1 MIEVQGRVLVPV
13 PKEKTIQEDKENYIS
28 KIYLGNPQD
37 NIQDYHDEHLLDN
50 SEDNSEDNSQDN
62 PKKMKVERV
71 KKILLTMIKY
81 FSAILKGKKARMLI
95 PVYQDTRIPIFGW
108 K

>member
-37 NIQDYHDEHLLDN
+37 NIQDHHDEH
-50 SEDNSEDNSQDN
+50 DN
-62 PKKMKVERV
+62 PKKMKTERV
-71 KKILLTMIKY
+71 KKILMTMIKY